1 MCAARL
7 EQGIGVMGEFF
18 ERLVALLLPDPQTLW
33 FLAFWGLLAAFA
45 WLESAVPA
53 FQAPPNRNRRWP
65 TNFGLAII
73 NVVLVTLV
81 PLSAV
86 IAAQWAKENGIG
98 LLNMAGGSW
107 WIALAATVVIRSL
120 AGYAL
125 HVLLHK
131 VRLLWPMHRVHHSD
145 THLDVSTTIRTHPL
159 ELVFQFLTL
168 VPLAVAFGLNPWAL
182 IAYEVID
189 GFVSLASHANVRLP
203 DRLDRVLRWLFVTP
217 NMHCLHHS
225 SYQPETDSNY
235 GQVFSVWD
243 RLFGTY
249 SAAPR
254 DGYDAMQIGLNE
266 IGDER
271 AADFVWQLKSPALG
285 TIRNAERGAPDNR

>member
-1 MCAARL
+1 
-7 EQGIGVMGEFF
+7 MGEFF
-18 ERLVALLLPDPQTLW
+18 QRLLALLLPDPQTLW
-33 FLAFWGLLAAFA
+33 FVAFWGLLAALA
-45 WLESAVPA
+45 WLESVVPA
-53 FQAPPNRNRRWP
+53 FRAAPNRNRRWP
-65 TNFGLAII
+65 TNFGLALI

-98 LLNMAGGSW
+98 LLNMAGGPW

-145 THLDVSTTIRTHPL
+145 THLDVTTTVRTHPL
-159 ELVFQFLTL
+159 EFVLQFLVDGTARCRVRARSL
-168 VPLAVAFGLNPWAL
+168 GARGLRDRRGVQQPRLARQC
-182 IAYEVID
+182 
-189 GFVSLASHANVRLP
+189 SRLP
-203 DRLDRVLRWLFVTP
+203 DRLDRALRWLFVTP

-225 SYQPETDSNY
+225 SYRPETDSNY
-235 GQVFSVWD
+235 GQLFSVWD

-254 DGYDAMQIGLNE
+254 DGYDAMQIGLKE

-271 AADFVWQLKSPALG
+271 AADFLWQIKSPALG
-285 TIRNAERGAPDNR
+285 SIGNTERSASDNR

>member
-1 MCAARL
+1 
-7 EQGIGVMGEFF
+7 MGESLK
-18 ERLVALLLPDPQTLW
+18 RLLALLLPDPQTLW
-33 FLAFWGLLAAFA
+33 FLAYWGLLAALA

-53 FQAPPNRNRRWP
+53 FRAAPNRNRRWP
-65 TNFGLAII
+65 ANFGLAII

-86 IAAQWAKENGIG
+86 IAAQWARENGIG
-98 LLNMAGGSW
+98 LLNMTGGPW
-107 WIALAATVVIRSL
+107 WIALAATAAIRSF
-120 AGYAL
+120 AGYAF

-145 THLDVSTTIRTHPL
+145 KRLDVTTAVRTHPL
-159 ELVFQFLTL
+159 EFVLQFLVM
-168 VPLAVAFGLNPWAL
+168 VPLTVAFGLDPWAL
-182 IAYEVID
+182 AVYELAE
-189 GFVSLASHANVRLP
+189 GFNGLASHANVRLP
-203 DRLDRVLRWLFVTP
+203 HRLDRPLRWLFVTP

-225 SYQPETDSNY
+225 SYRPETDSNY
-235 GQVFSVWD
+235 GALFSVWD

-271 AADFVWQLKSPALG
+271 AADFLWQLKSPALG
-285 TIRNAERGAPDNR
+285 AIGNTERGGGPNNSDR

>member
-1 MCAARL
+1 
-7 EQGIGVMGEFF
+7 MGEFF
-18 ERLVALLLPDPQTLW
+18 ERVLALLLPDPQTLW
-33 FLAFWGLLAAFA
+33 FVAYWGLLAALA

-53 FQAPPNRNRRWP
+53 FQAAPNRNRRWP
-65 TNFGLAII
+65 TNFGLAIL

-86 IAAQWAKENGIG
+86 IAAQWARENGIG
-98 LLNMAGGSW
+98 LLNMAGGPW
-107 WIALAATVVIRSL
+107 WLALVATVVIRSF

-145 THLDVSTTIRTHPL
+145 THLDVTTTIRTHPL
-159 ELVFQFLTL
+159 EFVLQFLIL
-168 VPLAVAFGLNPWAL
+168 VPLAVLFGLDPWAL
-182 IAYEVID
+182 AAYELAEV
-189 GFVSLASHANVRLP
+189 FNALASHANIRLP
-203 DRLDRVLRWLFVTP
+203 DRIDRALRWLFVTP

-225 SYQPETDSNY
+225 SYRPETDSNY
-235 GQVFSVWD
+235 GQLFSAWD

-254 DGYDAMQIGLNE
+254 DGYDAMQIGLKE

-271 AADFVWQLKSPALG
+271 AADFLWQLKSPALG
-285 TIRNAERGAPDNR
+285 TIGDTERGAPDNR